1 MNRRQMVRTIRR
13 RTSWV
18 FSGLGPRK
26 LYNMAIGAFQFA
38 TKQERMVSWPV
49 VVKIDISPVCNL
61 RCTICVHADAHGNPA
76 LAQQD
81 FRSAHRMTVEQ
92 FRRVVEEIGG
102 RSNAVSLYTWG
113 DPMTHPDLDRMA
125 RIARDAGLQV
135 HISTNFSFALSDE
148 RIESIVASGLT
159 HLSVCVDGL
168 SQDKYQ
174 LTRVGGR
181 IDWVLEN
188 LKRVTARKRELGA
201 IYPIVEVQYIKFQ
214 HNLGEVEAAR
224 RLCQELGVDEFSAIP
239 GGLHNYTDVDPGKF
253 MIHGPKKN
261 RRIPQC
267 YWPHFGMT
275 IKWNGDVLPCCTY
288 RIGAQHTKTPSPDAR
303 VLGNV
308 FEAGVWQVWN
318 SLPYRQSR
326 RLVSNPEREL
336 TEPELKQNFCHGCWI
351 IYDTD
356 AQSKWRMYDRY
367 DYGELYQTTNARRPV
382 PIRASMSSPAGSSD
396 PSTS

>member
-1 MNRRQMVRTIRR
+1 MNRRQMLRTIRR

-26 LYNMAIGAFQFA
+26 LYNMAIGAFGFA
-38 TKQERMVSWPV
+38 TKQERMHSWPI

-61 RCTICVHADAHGNPA
+61 RCTICVHADARGNPA
-76 LAQQD
+76 LEQQD
-81 FRSAHRMTVEQ
+81 FRPAHRMTIDR
-92 FRRVVEEIGG
+92 FRRIVDEIGG

-135 HISTNFSFALSDE
+135 HISTNFSFSLSDE
-148 RIESIVASGLT
+148 RIANIVESGLT
-159 HLSVCVDGL
+159 HLTVCVDGL
-168 SQDKYQ
+168 SQEKYQ
-174 LTRVGGR
+174 RTRVGGR

-188 LKRVTARKRELGA
+188 LKRVTAHKKAIGA
-201 IYPIVEVQYIKFQ
+201 TYPIVEVQYIQFQ
-214 HNLGEVEAAR
+214 HNRDELEPAR
-224 RLCQELGVDEFSAIP
+224 ELCERLGVDEFSPIP

-253 MIHGPKKN
+253 IVHGPRPN

-288 RIGAQHTKTPSPDAR
+288 RIGAQHTKGESPEAR
-303 VLGNV
+303 ALGNV
-308 FEAGVWQVWN
+308 FETSVWDVWN
-318 SLPYRQSR
+318 ALPYRQSR
-326 RLVSNPEREL
+326 RLVSNPERERD
-336 TEPELKQNFCHGCWI
+336 EPELKQNFCHGCWI

-356 AQSKWRMYDRY
+356 AQSKWRMSDRY
-367 DYGELYQTTNARRPV
+367 AYEDLFQTTDARRPI
-382 PIRASMSSPAGSSD
+382 PTRAARSAGTSD
-396 PSTS
+396 PSPS